1 MQGRQGF
8 SALTWTLWSY
18 LGRVFAFLVSLIPG
32 MVENPV
38 TGTVQQSIPDFTS
51 EIQPMACR
59 ESSADYVA
67 LNVVGKRYLVPKN
80 ACGSSS
86 HTGMSSLSVPC
97 EGGTHRG
104 LLCAGSV
111 TFVLSE
117 TVNAILWQ
125 CNPGSWKGDFEEISV
140 NKIYLSLWELSIL

>member
-8 SALTWTLWSY
+8 SAPTWTLWSY

-97 EGGTHRG
+97 EGGTNRG

-111 TFVLSE
+111 TFMLSE
-117 TVNAILWQ
+117 SMQ
-125 CNPGSWKGDFEEISV
+125 
-140 NKIYLSLWELSIL
+140 

>member
-38 TGTVQQSIPDFTS
+38 TGTVQQSILDFTS

-86 HTGMSSLSVPC
+86 HAGMSSLSVPC

-104 LLCAGSV
+104 LLRAGSV
-111 TFVLSE
+111 TFMLSE